1 MKLTVQAEERELLDP
16 GYRRIYQP
24 HQELIP
30 FPGVL
35 PEGISLAR
43 LKKGDH
49 FKPRQVRVRCE
60 KNLQPGITE
69 GTLIHA
75 MQTHGIGR
83 PSTYAST
90 IKTLVDRG
98 YVARSEQGELAST
111 PLGRQVCNFL
121 IHRFPE
127 LFSIGFTAQME
138 AQLDAIAEGRNSY
151 TEVLQ
156 LFWKKLPRQK
166 EKICQ

>member
-1 MKLTVQAEERELLDP
+1 MKLTVQAIDRWLIDP
-16 GYRRIYQP
+16 GFRRVYQP
-24 HQELIP
+24 HPKTTSIP
-30 FPGVL
+30 SVL
-35 PEGISLAR
+35 PEGISLAK

-49 FKPRQVRVRCE
+49 IKPRQVRVRCE

-90 IKTLVDRG
+90 IKTLIDRG
-98 YVARSEQGELAST
+98 YVTRGEQGELAST
-111 PLGRQVCNFL
+111 LLGRQVCNFL

-138 AQLDAIAEGRNSY
+138 AKLDAITEGRTSY
-151 TEVLQ
+151 AEVLQ

-166 EKICQ
+166 EKIYQ

>member
-1 MKLTVQAEERELLDP
+1 MKLTVQAVDRELIDP
-16 GYRRIYQP
+16 GFCRVYQP
-24 HQELIP
+24 QQETAP
-30 FPGVL
+30 YHGVL
-35 PEGISLAR
+35 PERIGLAK

-49 FKPRQVRVRCE
+49 IKPRQVRVRCE

-75 MQTHGIGR
+75 MQTHGIGH

-90 IKTLVDRG
+90 IKTLIDRG

-111 PLGRQVCNFL
+111 PLGRQVCDFL